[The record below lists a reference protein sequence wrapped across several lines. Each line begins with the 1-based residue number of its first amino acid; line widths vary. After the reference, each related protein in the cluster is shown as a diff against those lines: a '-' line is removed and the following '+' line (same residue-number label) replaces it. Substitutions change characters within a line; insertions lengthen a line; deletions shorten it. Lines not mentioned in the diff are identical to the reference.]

1 VPAAGAL
8 LTEAFVGGVVVEV
21 AEVLGLGGG
30 GGLGGL
36 GLGVV
41 VVHGGGVVGLMEVVV
56 VRGDVEGAVQ
66 RGGLR
71 IVSVH
76 CAGVR

>member
-8 LTEAFVGGVVVEV
+8 LAEAFVGGVVVEV
-21 AEVLGLGGG
+21 AEVLGLGGR
-30 GGLGGL
+30 GGL

>member
-1 VPAAGAL
+1 MPAAGAL

-21 AEVLGLGGG
+21 AEVLGLGGR
-30 GGLGGL
+30 GGL

-41 VVHGGGVVGLMEVVV
+41 VVHGGGVVGLMEVV